1 MQGASLAFMGGYEII
16 EHTADVGIK
25 ATDSSLEGVFEQV
38 AHGLFE
44 ILGGW
49 EPGPGDIVELQLE
62 PADNAGLLVDWLNEL
77 LFIQDTRDIVFT
89 KLDVGKIDDNGLSA
103 TIGIKPRTTALDGTA
118 VKAAT
123 FHRLSVE
130 EKAGTW
136 EARVYLDV

>member
-1 MQGASLAFMGGYEII
+1 MGGYEII
-16 EHTADVGIK
+16 EHTADVGIEGT
-25 ATDSSLEGVFEQV
+25 APSLEGVFEQI

-49 EPGPGDIVELQLE
+49 EPGPGETIELQLE

-77 LFIQDTRDIVFT
+77 LYIQDTRDIVFT
-89 KLDVGKIDDNGLSA
+89 KLDVGKIDDSGLSA
-103 TIGIKPRTTALDGTA
+103 TIAIKPRTAALDGTA

-130 EKAGTW
+130 ERDGTW
-136 EARVYLDV
+136 FARVYLDV

>member
-1 MQGASLAFMGGYEII
+1 MGGYEII
-16 EHTADVGIK
+16 EHTADVGIE
-25 ATDSSLEGVFEQV
+25 AADASIEGVFEQT

-49 EPGPGDIVELQLE
+49 EPGDGDVEELQLE

-77 LFIQDTRDIVFT
+77 LYIQDTRDIVFT
-89 KLDVGKIDDNGLSA
+89 KLEVGNIDDGGLSA
-103 TIGIKPRTTALDGTA
+103 TIGVKPRTTALYGTA

-130 EKAGTW
+130 ERDGAW
-136 EARVYLDV
+136 FARVYLDV